1 MRNTDYFCPEC
12 HVESKDTI
20 VNPIKNPDVIFC
32 PECGWLIDLGV
43 LEIQPNL
50 KVKKPIELNNEMRS
64 ILQRCEDHLSDYTE
78 LLNDLREDEETGIDD
93 LDKLTDEINLILKND
108 NPI

>member
-43 LEIQPNL
+43 LEMQPNL
-50 KVKKPIELNNEMRS
+50 KVKSQLN
-64 ILQRCEDHLSDYTE
+64 
-78 LLNDLREDEETGIDD
+78 
-93 LDKLTDEINLILKND
+93 
-108 NPI
+108 

>member
-1 MRNTDYFCPEC
+1 
-12 HVESKDTI
+12 
-20 VNPIKNPDVIFC
+20 
-32 PECGWLIDLGV
+32 
-43 LEIQPNL
+43 
-50 KVKKPIELNNEMRS
+50 MRS

-78 LLNDLREDEETGIDD
+78 LLNDLRADDETGIDD